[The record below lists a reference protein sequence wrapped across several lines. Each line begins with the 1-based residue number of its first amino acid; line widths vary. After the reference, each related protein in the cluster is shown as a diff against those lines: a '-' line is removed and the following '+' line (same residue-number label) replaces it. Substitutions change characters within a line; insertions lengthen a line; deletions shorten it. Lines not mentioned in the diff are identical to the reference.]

1 MRLKTERSS
10 HVARAAA
17 LYRPIVSNGHRKTPV
32 SHPVVTARSHGGPI
46 RVLLV
51 DDHEHVLWGLSKLID
66 GEWPRMMVIG
76 ISRDMAQAKALIDD
90 RRPDVI
96 VLDVYVGGSNALDC
110 MPELL
115 SGACT
120 DVIVH
125 TSVRDE
131 GVRRRAMEVGARCV
145 VDKEAPAETL
155 LREIV
160 RVHGERLA
168 RNATP

>member
-1 MRLKTERSS
+1 M
-10 HVARAAA
+10 
-17 LYRPIVSNGHRKTPV
+17 
-32 SHPVVTARSHGGPI
+32 TARSHGEPI

-76 ISRDMAQAKALIDD
+76 ISRDMAQAKALIED
-90 RRPDVI
+90 RRPDVV
-96 VLDVYVGGSNALDC
+96 VLDVYVDGRNALDC

-115 SGACT
+115 SGACS

-125 TSVRDE
+125 TSAGDE
-131 GVRRRAMEVGARCV
+131 GVRLRAMEAGARCV

-160 RVHGERLA
+160 RVHGERLG
-168 RNATP
+168 RNEPP